1 MPQLTGQ
8 RRGRGYTVCTVV
20 IGAFV
25 FLIYFLSY
33 LHAEPIG
40 VRWKELL
47 PGLFFD
53 RIHDP
58 KHCRRGSRYTAALLI
73 DPSRYRFE
81 AFHFA
86 QSREKSLLDAG
97 QWRDHLGALA
107 VFNAGQY
114 YENLK
119 HMGLLVKDGT
129 NYGTPFIRKW
139 KGLFVQAR
147 HPEGPSAAQVVDLQ
161 FLKADLSGR
170 SYSFAVQSYMLL
182 DHQGA
187 VRIRE
192 SERIANRTAVVSL
205 KDGRIVVLCT
215 EGGYTLYSFTG
226 FIADLGLNL
235 HNAMGLD
242 GGHQAQLV
250 VRTSGFLYET
260 YGSWSSGAP
269 VKNVSIPIQIRI
281 PAVVAVFPR
290 EG

>member
-1 MPQLTGQ
+1 MPQLTGKW
-8 RRGRGYTVCTVV
+8 RGKVYSLCRVAV
-20 IGAFV
+20 GAFV
-25 FLIYFLSY
+25 FLAYCISF

-40 VRWKELL
+40 VRWKQLL

-81 AFHFA
+81 AFHFT
-86 QSREKSLLDAG
+86 QSKEPFLLNAG
-97 QWRDHLGALA
+97 QWRDYLNAPV

-119 HMGLLVKDGT
+119 HMGLLVKDGK
-129 NYGTPFIRKW
+129 NYGTPIIKKW
-139 KGLFVQAR
+139 KGLFVQTR
-147 HPEGPSAAQVVDLQ
+147 EPEGRSAARILDLQ
-161 FLKADLSGR
+161 FLQGDLSGR

-182 DHQGA
+182 GHLGDIR
-187 VRIRE
+187 VRE
-192 SERIANRTAVVSL
+192 SERIANRTAVASL
-205 KDGRIVVLCT
+205 KDGWIVVLCT
-215 EGGYTLYSFTG
+215 EGGYTLYDFTG
-226 FIADLGLNL
+226 FISDLDLEL

-242 GGHQAQLV
+242 GGHQSQLV
-250 VRTSGFLYET
+250 VKTPEFLYET

-269 VKNVSIPIQIRI
+269 VKNMSIPIHLRI
-281 PAVVAVFPR
+281 PAVVSVFPR